1 VSTKKSLKQEIESK
15 NREMGWLHHRLES
28 ITTVNRM
35 LLNRDKE
42 FDDCSVVYI
51 LDTLRKEV
59 EAEVIKINTW
69 MNED

>member
-1 VSTKKSLKQEIESK
+1 MK
-15 NREMGWLHHRLES
+15 WLHHRIES

-35 LLNRDKE
+35 LLNREKE

-59 EAEVIKINTW
+59 EQEVIKINTW